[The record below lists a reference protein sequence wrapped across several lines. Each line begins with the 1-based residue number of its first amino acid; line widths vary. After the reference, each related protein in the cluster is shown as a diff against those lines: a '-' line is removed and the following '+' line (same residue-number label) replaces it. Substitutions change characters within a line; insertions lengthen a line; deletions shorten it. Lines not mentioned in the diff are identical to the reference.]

1 MVTDHLDRAHRYR
14 LLAPRIAQALD
25 HVRATDFRPIPDGK
39 YPIDG
44 DRLFALVQRYTTKPV
59 HEGRWEAH
67 RAYIDLQCVF
77 EGVEQ
82 IGYAPLDTLTAEPYD
97 ADRDLMW
104 LEGHGEFVTMRSG
117 RFMLLWP
124 EDAHMPGIAA
134 GQSPVPV
141 LKVVVKI
148 AV

>member
-1 MVTDHLDRAHRYR
+1 M
-14 LLAPRIAQALD
+14 
-25 HVRATDFRPIPDGK
+25 RATDFRPIADGK
-39 YPIDG
+39 YPVDG
-44 DRLFALVQRYTTKPV
+44 DRIFALVQRYTSKPV
-59 HEGRWEAH
+59 HEGRWESH

-77 EGVEQ
+77 EGIEQ
-82 IGYAPLDTLTAEPYD
+82 IGYAPLETLAAGSYD
-97 ADRDLMW
+97 ADRDLIW
-104 LEGHGEFVTMRSG
+104 LEGQGEFVTMGTG

-134 GQSPVPV
+134 GSPAAV

>member
-1 MVTDHLDRAHRYR
+1 VVTDHLDRADRYR
-14 LLAPRIAQALD
+14 TLAPRIAQALD
-25 HVRATDFRPIPDGK
+25 HVRATNFRDMPDGK
-39 YPIDG
+39 YAIDG

-59 HEGRWEAH
+59 DAGRWEAH
-67 RAYIDLQCVF
+67 RKYIDLQCVF
-77 EGVEQ
+77 DGVEQ

-97 ADRDLMW
+97 AERDLTW
-104 LEGHGEFVTMRSG
+104 LDGRGEFVTVASN

-134 GQSPVPV
+134 GPTAPV